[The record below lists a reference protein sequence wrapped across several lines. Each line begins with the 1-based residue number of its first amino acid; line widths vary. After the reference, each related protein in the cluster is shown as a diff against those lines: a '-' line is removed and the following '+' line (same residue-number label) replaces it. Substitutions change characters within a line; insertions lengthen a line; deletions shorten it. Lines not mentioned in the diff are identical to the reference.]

1 MWQKASNLLYILD
14 RGMCVNKCIKQVTNQ
29 IQAPVTGVV
38 IGQVMKRLEH
48 WSVIGFFFFFFFLR
62 LIWTDCA
69 TEQFFRT
76 QAVKKW
82 SLSCCCRINQ
92 TGGSLSISTSIN
104 EAFFGVIPHRM
115 GYDFVSVK
123 VLYQKESLKR
133 KGFAS
138 NSTQLLFYYHFSDT
152 HAMLL
157 PEGKKQ
163 ALIGSVLLLS
173 QWKQSF

>member
-1 MWQKASNLLYILD
+1 MYQTGYKSNPSTSY
-14 RGMCVNKCIKQVTNQ
+14 G
-29 IQAPVTGVV
+29 G
-38 IGQVMKRLEH
+38 GH
-48 WSVIGFFFFFFFLR
+48 WSGHEKAGALKCYRIFFFFFLR

-123 VLYQKESLKR
+123 LLYQKESLKR